1 MLVLSRKTGESI
13 MIGDDIEITLVSTE
27 GSKVRIGSRRRPD
40 VPVHRKEIYL
50 EIQASAQDPKELV
63 GPEIYQASSAAP
75 ADRHRLPEGVRPNRS
90 DAHLGPSPRPAPRRP
105 TEH

>member
-27 GSKVRIGSRRRPD
+27 GSKVRIGIQAPAD

-50 EIQASAQDPKELV
+50 EIRASAQDPKQIQ
-63 GPEIYQASSAAP
+63 GPDFYRAFKRRAS
-75 ADRHRLPEGVRPNRS
+75 
-90 DAHLGPSPRPAPRRP
+90 
-105 TEH
+105 

>member
-27 GSKVRIGSRRRPD
+27 GSKVRIGIQAPAD

-50 EIQASAQDPKELV
+50 EIQASAQDPKQLV
-63 GPEIYQASSAAP
+63 EPDFYRAFKRRAS
-75 ADRHRLPEGVRPNRS
+75 
-90 DAHLGPSPRPAPRRP
+90 
-105 TEH
+105 

>member
-27 GSKVRIGSRRRPD
+27 GSKVRIGIQAPAD

-50 EIQASAQDPKELV
+50 EIQASAQDPKQIAE
-63 GPEIYQASSAAP
+63 PDFYRAFKRRAS
-75 ADRHRLPEGVRPNRS
+75 
-90 DAHLGPSPRPAPRRP
+90 
-105 TEH
+105 

>member
-27 GSKVRIGSRRRPD
+27 GSKVRLGIQAPAD

-50 EIQASAQDPKELV
+50 EILASAEDPKQLQ
-63 GPEIYQASSAAP
+63 GPDFYRAFKRRAS
-75 ADRHRLPEGVRPNRS
+75 
-90 DAHLGPSPRPAPRRP
+90 
-105 TEH
+105 